1 MFKKVEE
8 TISVLGE
15 KIDDSMKKAQ
25 IKHLEL
31 KSTMSKMKNIL
42 YGVKCRSDSA
52 E

>member
-8 TISVLGE
+8 TISVLGK

-31 KSTMSKMKNIL
+31 KSTLSKMKNIL
-42 YGVKCRSDSA
+42 NGIKCRSDSA